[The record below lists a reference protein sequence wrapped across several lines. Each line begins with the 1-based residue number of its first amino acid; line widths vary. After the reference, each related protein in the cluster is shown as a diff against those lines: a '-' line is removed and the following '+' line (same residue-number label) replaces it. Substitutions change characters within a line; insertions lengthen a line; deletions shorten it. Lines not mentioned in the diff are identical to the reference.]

1 MGQNFGTLPT
11 NTIFNFKRES
21 TSKLYAPRHELNSEG
36 AMRPG
41 FVLAALGTLVVAH
54 YHWHPADNVLLA
66 RGVPFDPAALAQQL
80 VQISGRQQQVLRQ
93 LGKLEREAAG
103 SPAAKAAQ
111 LAAQEV
117 PYRLAGWTAPGVQ
130 PAAHVPY
137 SGGSASAGAA
147 RLHGYSTGQ
156 NVGGGVSP
164 WSGEPASSGA
174 ARLHGYSTGQMSNAS
189 PWSGGN
195 GAAPAGP
202 ARLGGGWQ
210 TPTARAA
217 HSVRSTAARDFST
230 KQGRDAR
237 RRVSLRLQGLQ
248 AAKQAAVKE
257 LRRVVGQRPVEKLNI
272 VITKA
277 KPQQV
282 PALRRR
288 LLPRPCHRRCF
299 SHAATPQTSHR

>member
-1 MGQNFGTLPT
+1 MTGAKRLTGALALALTTL
-11 NTIFNFKRES
+11 
-21 TSKLYAPRHELNSEG
+21 
-36 AMRPG
+36 
-41 FVLAALGTLVVAH
+41 VAH
-54 YHWHPADNVLLA
+54 YHWHPGDSVLLA
-66 RGVPFDPAALAQQL
+66 RGAPFDPAALAQQL
-80 VQISGRQQQVLRQ
+80 AQIAGHQQQVLRQ
-93 LGKLEREAAG
+93 QGKLEREAAG
-103 SPAAKAAQ
+103 SSPAKVAQ

-117 PYRLAGWTAPGVQ
+117 PYRLAGWTVPGVQ

-156 NVGGGVSP
+156 NVAGGVSP

-174 ARLHGYSTGQMSNAS
+174 ARLHGYSTGQMGTGGAS

-195 GAAPAGP
+195 GAPAGP

-210 TPTARAA
+210 TPTRAA

-230 KQGRDAR
+230 KQGREAR
-237 RRVSLRLQGLQ
+237 RRVSLRLQGLRE
-248 AAKQAAVKE
+248 AKQAAMKE
-257 LRRVVGQRPVEKLNI
+257 ATRVGQRPVEKINI

-288 LLPRPCHRRCF
+288 LLPRPCRRRCF
-299 SHAATPQTSHR
+299 PHAATPKPHTGESARVFKGNQSSIFGVTERRGAKFASPCDLQ

>member
-1 MGQNFGTLPT
+1 M
-11 NTIFNFKRES
+11 
-21 TSKLYAPRHELNSEG
+21 
-36 AMRPG
+36 
-41 FVLAALGTLVVAH
+41 
-54 YHWHPADNVLLA
+54 
-66 RGVPFDPAALAQQL
+66 
-80 VQISGRQQQVLRQ
+80 RQQ
-93 LGKLEREAAG
+93 GKLEREAAG
-103 SPAAKAAQ
+103 SPAAKVAQ

-137 SGGSASAGAA
+137 SSGSASAGAA
-147 RLHGYSTGQ
+147 RLHGYSTGK

-174 ARLHGYSTGQMSNAS
+174 ARLHGYSTGQMGNGGAS

-210 TPTARAA
+210 PPTARAV

-230 KQGRDAR
+230 KQGREAR

-257 LRRVVGQRPVEKLNI
+257 LRFVVGQRPVEKLNI

-277 KPQQV
+277 KPQKV

-288 LLPRPCHRRCF
+288 LLPRPCRRRRF
-299 SHAATPQTSHR
+299 PHAATPQTSHR